1 MNKYKIERWEPNA
14 QSWEDA
20 LDDYTEAE
28 NAALAIELAKDY
40 IVENVDENYL
50 DEHYLTQEE
59 FAEEVEKESFRAFKS
74 VRTSGGSVWA
84 KCEAAPVSVNFK
96 VYGLPTHRQR
106 ESFFQ
111 SERHDFS
118 TADRVRV
125 LDIFNS
131 DRTGTHDFN
140 ILRIT
145 CETREECF
153 AEFEGQLY
161 DGLYENSK
169 WGGFQVIDDYDLAGI
184 VGDNIGIPFHVYVW
198 DAYHRLW
205 SDSIEDITYIWA
217 ETEDNAIQYAI
228 EYMTDSVYSSTDYNE
243 EERAEFLE
251 YWSNPNHYIAELD
264 ED

>member
-1 MNKYKIERWEPNA
+1 M
-14 QSWEDA
+14 
-20 LDDYTEAE
+20 
-28 NAALAIELAKDY
+28 
-40 IVENVDENYL
+40 
-50 DEHYLTQEE
+50 
-59 FAEEVEKESFRAFKS
+59 
-74 VRTSGGSVWA
+74 
-84 KCEAAPVSVNFK
+84 SVNFK

-106 ESFFQ
+106 ESFFP

-184 VGDNIGIPFHVYVW
+184 VWDNIGIPFHVYVW
-198 DAYHRLW
+198 DADHRLW

-228 EYMTDSVYSSTDYNE
+228 EYMTDFFYNNLDYDE
-243 EERAEFLE
+243 EERAELME
-251 YWSNPNHYIAELD
+251 YWSDPNHYMAELD